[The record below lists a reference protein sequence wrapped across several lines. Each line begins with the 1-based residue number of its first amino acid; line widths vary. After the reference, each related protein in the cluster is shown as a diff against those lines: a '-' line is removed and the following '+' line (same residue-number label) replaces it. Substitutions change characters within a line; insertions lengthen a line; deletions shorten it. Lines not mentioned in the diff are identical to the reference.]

1 MFLSTY
7 VNKVDRKGRVSVPAT
22 FRIALSAQRFP
33 GIVVFPSYKYP
44 ALEANSIEWME
55 ELAARLDTL
64 DKFSDEHENLE
75 ALFASSRE
83 LAFDPEGRIALP
95 PDLAEHA
102 SITETVAF
110 VGVGRSFQLWE
121 PARYA
126 EHAATL
132 RERARQQGTRIPAL
146 LRVRPSGAGNE
157 TGRRV
162 SPRTAKRRARCRR
175 ARRGMR
181 SAHVPVMVDAAVA
194 ALAPRD
200 DALYVDGTFGA
211 GGYSRALLEAAHC
224 RVVAIDRDPDAARR
238 GRELAAGPKPA
249 V

>member
-1 MFLSTY
+1 MLSHFHPWTGAADGGNFGSIYRAPLAERLWASVGGRSGMFLSTY

-102 SITETVAF
+102 SITGTVAF

-126 EHAATL
+126 EHAANL
-132 RERARQQGTRIPAL
+132 RERTRQQGTRIPAL
-146 LRVRPSGAGNE
+146 SRSPE
-157 TGRRV
+157 GRR
-162 SPRTAKRRARCRR
+162 
-175 ARRGMR
+175 
-181 SAHVPVMVDAAVA
+181 
-194 ALAPRD
+194 
-200 DALYVDGTFGA
+200 
-211 GGYSRALLEAAHC
+211 E
-224 RVVAIDRDPDAARR
+224 
-238 GRELAAGPKPA
+238 
-249 V
+249 